1 VSGTLS
7 QAEDLFIELV
17 GSAMEFW
24 GFKRILGNVWAVLYL
39 SEEGLTAGE
48 LGERLSISKAAVS
61 TAVAELERW
70 SCVRR
75 ERSPGERAELLVA
88 EQDIWRMVSR
98 VFRERELRMIER
110 SVETLEKVLRLA
122 KGDSTARA
130 RFLVKRLERMTA
142 LSRVAMKTLQV
153 LLDRGKADFRPLQ
166 QPDRDQ

>member
-1 VSGTLS
+1 VSGTIA

-17 GSAMEFW
+17 GSAIEFW

-39 SEEGLTAGE
+39 SEEGLTASEVGDR
-48 LGERLSISKAAVS
+48 LGISKAAVS
-61 TAVAELERW
+61 TAVSELERW
-70 SCVRR
+70 GCVRR
-75 ERSPGERAELLVA
+75 ERSPGERAELLLA

-98 VFRERELRMIER
+98 VFRERELRMFER

-142 LSRVAMKTLQV
+142 LARVAKSTLQLV
-153 LLDRGKADFRPLQ
+153 LDRGKADFRPLQ
-166 QPDRDQ
+166 QPGHDD

>member
-1 VSGTLS
+1 MSGTLS

-39 SEEGLTAGE
+39 SEEGLTATA
-48 LGERLSISKAAVS
+48 LGERLNISKAAVS

-70 SCVRR
+70 GCVRR
-75 ERSPGERAELLVA
+75 ERSPGERAEVLIA

-110 SVETLEKVLRLA
+110 SVETLDKVLRLA
-122 KGDSTARA
+122 RGDSTAHA
-130 RFLVKRLERMTA
+130 RFLVKRLEKMTTLA
-142 LSRVAMKTLQV
+142 RLAMKTLQL
-153 LLDRGKADFRPLQ
+153 LLDRGKADLTGLRQ
-166 QPDRDQ
+166 STDE